1 MKLEQ
6 VLHRADVELTIRAT
20 GQSRESVIDRVQLI
34 AAITDKVTEVFHQR
48 FEPFDRRYD
57 RSTPATVVA
66 VMVGPIGIRC
76 RIFSTD
82 GKRLAELFELLK
94 YIESCMT
101 IDDRN
106 R

>member
-6 VLHRADVELTIRAT
+6 VLHGSDVELTIRAT
-20 GQSRESVIDRVQLI
+20 GQTQDVVIDRAHLI
-34 AAITDKVTEVFHQR
+34 DAITEKVSEVFHQR

-82 GKRLAELFELLK
+82 GKRLSELFELLK
-94 YIESCMT
+94 YIESCT
-101 IDDRN
+101 ATDNRN